1 MEKGFWNRKR
11 VYSIRK
17 FAVGACSVMIG
28 TCTVLFWGSVV
39 GASPVFADETPIAH
53 TVEQAK
59 EESPAVEEK
68 QDQAVAEKN
77 VAASVDQSQA
87 APIEASKPE
96 VKEDEAITLKE
107 EKASSKPE

>member
-1 MEKGFWNRKR
+1 MEKGHWNRKR

-28 TCTVLFWGSVV
+28 TCAVLFGGSVV
-39 GASPVFADETPIAH
+39 GESPVFADETPIAH

-59 EESPAVEEK
+59 EKSPAVEEK

-77 VAASVDQSQA
+77 EAVSVDQSQA
-87 APIEASKPE
+87 AQIEASKPE
-96 VKEDEAITLKE
+96 KKIGRAHV
-107 EKASSKPE
+107 